1 MFVDL
6 RELAKEIIT
15 LEIDKTNSLE
25 DIRNRYYAI
34 LEKYNI
40 KYGEKNEV
48 GFTAANYE
56 WTACEEIFLNTIKS
70 WFFYNQLKG
79 DLPIPKNLLY

>member
-40 KYGEKNEV
+40 KYGEKTEV
-48 GFTAANYE
+48 GFSGANWE
-56 WTACEEIFLNTIKS
+56 WTACEEIFLNTIKN